1 MQKICRQQGPHR
13 PLLLPGQ
20 LFQRLPALP
29 GRTDGT
35 PAAAGIQRRA
45 LGDQPAQHRLAVRC
59 RGPTLCHTAA
69 AAAVS
74 YTNGDGSILNASF
87 SVYTMWCRGPMCAMG
102 GNILHFLPKSVTLI
116 WLRNLPTTLLV

>member
-1 MQKICRQQGPHR
+1 MSSSPS
-13 PLLLPGQ
+13 LPY
-20 LFQRLPALP
+20 
-29 GRTDGT
+29 D
-35 PAAAGIQRRA
+35 
-45 LGDQPAQHRLAVRC
+45 
-59 RGPTLCHTAA
+59 TAA